1 MRWVQLP
8 HPFKGCNREA
18 VEFEAPQFYIFVA
31 FSLPLLIPSFHFLL
45 FPTITNQFYS
55 QIQSLYE
62 ILLSPNMFNFEDE
75 LIIEP
80 GFSWLIWIQ
89 LLVILLI
96 FILCCL
102 TIFAIDFS
110 KTNTT
115 DINSTAAIASSSTT
129 RFLSHNGKNIH
140 PNHNIGIDP
149 NPPRNAQVTNEQS
162 IRGEITSS
170 TSRRITQVGEGTV
183 VGGEGS
189 QETKL
194 DLHPCSYFRLAK
206 SAFLRCLGLDA
217 STENSVSDE
226 RQRQESRKFKES

>member
-1 MRWVQLP
+1 MSFKVLP
-8 HPFKGCNREA
+8 II
-18 VEFEAPQFYIFVA
+18 QFCCL
-31 FSLPLLIPSFHFLL
+31 SLPLLIPSFHFLL
-45 FPTITNQFYS
+45 FLKLKSTFTNQFYS

-62 ILLSPNMFNFEDE
+62 ILVSPNMFNFEDE

-80 GFSWLIWIQ
+80 GYSCLIWVQ

-96 FILCCL
+96 FVLCSL

-115 DINSTAAIASSSTT
+115 DINSTTAIASSSTT
-129 RFLSHNGKNIH
+129 RFLSHTSHNGKIR
-140 PNHNIGIDP
+140 IDP
-149 NPPRNAQVTNEQS
+149 NPPRNAQISNEQS

-206 SAFLRCLGLDA
+206 SAFLRCLGLDS
-217 STENSVSDE
+217 STENSVSDG
-226 RQRQESRKFKES
+226 RQRQESRKSKES